1 MKKRSFCTA
10 LCILLFVCL
19 GCLPVWARA
28 GGGGSSGG
36 GGGGGSSSHSGSYH
50 GGGSSGRTSVG
61 GYVIQLVVLG
71 AVAGGGSTALIIK
84 SRAAK
89 ARSKRAMAVYAQ
101 MGGNWDYREIQQQ
114 VEETYFQVQEC
125 WRRMDVSYGAG
136 YLSQELQDE
145 FSSKL
150 QWMQVRNEG
159 VVQKNVRLLSAVPVY
174 VIDHPAEEKDELWY
188 LIHGKMKGY
197 YIDLNTR
204 KVVRG
209 NPRNEAFFEYWR
221 FVYRNKRWVL
231 AEIRQKDE
239 IDIDAF
245 GDTLP

>member
-1 MKKRSFCTA
+1 MRKKCFYTC
-10 LCILLFVCL
+10 LCMIFSLCL
-19 GCLPVWARA
+19 WTLPVWARA
-28 GGGGSSGG
+28 GGGSS
-36 GGGGGSSSHSGSYH
+36 GGGGGSSSSHSGSYS
-50 GGGSSGRTSVG
+50 GGNGRYGRTSVG
-61 GYVIQLVVLG
+61 GYLVQIITL
-71 AVAGGGSTALIIK
+71 AMAAGGGSIVLIVK

-89 ARSKRAMAVYAQ
+89 ARSKRAMAVYAK
-101 MGGNWDYREIQQQ
+101 MGGNWDHREIQRQ

-136 YLSQELQDE
+136 YLSQELQEE

-150 QWMQVRNEG
+150 QWMQVRDEA

-174 VIDHPAEEKDELWY
+174 VVDHPGEEQDELWY

-197 YIDLNTR
+197 YIDLKTR
-204 KVVRG
+204 KLVRG
-209 NPRNEAFFEYWR
+209 TPKAQAFFEYWR
-221 FVYRNKRWVL
+221 FVYRNGRWVL
-231 AEIRQKDE
+231 AEIRQKEE

>member
-1 MKKRSFCTA
+1 MKKEVFVQLCAFCFS
-10 LCILLFVCL
+10 CVWDVCL
-19 GCLPVWARA
+19 YGPGPAEAAAPEVEAALLLIPVLITEAAAW
-28 GGGGSSGG
+28 
-36 GGGGGSSSHSGSYH
+36 SHKC
-50 GGGSSGRTSVG
+50 G

-174 VIDHPAEEKDELWY
+174 VIDHPGEEKDELWY

-204 KVVRG
+204 KVVREIPEMRPSLNTG
-209 NPRNEAFFEYWR
+209 GLSTGISGGFWR
-221 FVYRNKRWVL
+221 KSGRRM
-231 AEIRQKDE
+231 R
-239 IDIDAF
+239 
-245 GDTLP
+245 